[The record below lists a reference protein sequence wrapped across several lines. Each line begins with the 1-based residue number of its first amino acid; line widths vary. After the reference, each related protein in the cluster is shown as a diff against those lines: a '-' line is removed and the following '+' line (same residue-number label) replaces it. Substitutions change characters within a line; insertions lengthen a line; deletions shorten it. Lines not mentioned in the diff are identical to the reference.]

1 MACRLQSRL
10 NHTKN
15 TFIEDKQKER
25 DEDERVK
32 QRIEN
37 AEATFNAIIDEIEKR
52 QCHAGDVQSK
62 ER

>member
-25 DEDERVK
+25 DEDERVQ

-37 AEATFNAIIDEIEKR
+37 AEATFNAIIDEVEK
-52 QCHAGDVQSK
+52 
-62 ER
+62 